1 MVRADGLIGNY
12 GMGGPEAKRAILR
25 AEGLEPQRLEQLA
38 RAGVRY
44 LGSDSTHIFCL
55 PSCRSARRITEPHR
69 VDFKSEA
76 AAREH
81 GYRPCKVC
89 RPAV

>member
-1 MVRADGLIGNY
+1 
-12 GMGGPEAKRAILR
+12 MGGPEAKQTILR
-25 AEGLEPQRLEQLA
+25 AEGLEPDRLEELA

-44 LGSDSTHIFCL
+44 EGSNTTHIFCM
-55 PSCRSARRITEPHR
+55 PSCRYARRVMDVHR
-69 VDFKSEA
+69 VTFRSEA
-76 AAREH
+76 QARES